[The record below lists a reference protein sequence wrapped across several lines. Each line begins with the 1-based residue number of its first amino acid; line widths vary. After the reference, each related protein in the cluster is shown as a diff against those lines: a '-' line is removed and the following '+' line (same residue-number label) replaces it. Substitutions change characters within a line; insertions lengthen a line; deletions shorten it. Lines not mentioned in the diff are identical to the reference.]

1 MVIVYNK
8 LVRDKI
14 PDIIEELGGRTEWI
28 TIEDTHD
35 YREALRLKLLEEIEE
50 FSNSNI
56 SNLEEMS
63 DVCEVLK
70 AIAKINGWTFKNID
84 NAMKNKVK
92 ENGSFND
99 KKFLV
104 FVDKKMEYEDDYEV

>member
-14 PDIIEELGGRTEWI
+14 PEIIEESGVRTEWM
-28 TIEDTHD
+28 TIEDD
-35 YREALRLKLLEEIEE
+35 YNYREALRLKLLEEIEE

-56 SNLEEMS
+56 SSLEEMS

-70 AIAKINGWTFKNID
+70 TIAKINGWTFEDID

-92 ENGSFND
+92 ENGSFDD

-104 FVDKKMEYEDDYEV
+104 FVDKKMEYEDGYDM